1 MTSPYATGGG
11 GFRFEDRVAAYY
23 LACVLTETVARGLV
37 GTHAA
42 LVMAQR
48 SDLGHPLDDIIIEG
62 LSGGGEET
70 RLSLQL
76 KSKLTFTPADKEWRS
91 VVEKAWETVN
101 SAGFDPA
108 VDRVGVGIATI
119 NARSDSH
126 YRPVLNWAR
135 YSASGAD
142 FIQRISLPD
151 FSHEDRNVFVEG
163 VREIVA
169 DMLKR
174 TVTDEEVWSVLRS
187 FVILRFDF
195 QAEAS
200 SADEVAV
207 QAQLQGY
214 LEGADRARASDLW
227 TFLIESAGDALP
239 AAGGLDRARL
249 LDLLREKGLPTGLA
263 PSRRADLGAL
273 DAESRRAIA
282 EIRCEIGG
290 LRLHRAAAF
299 RSILE
304 PQEGGRF
311 VQLVSEPGAGKSAIL
326 RELAEQQGRDA
337 PLFVLKNDR
346 IHPRG
351 WPAHATTLGVTADL
365 PSLLDELASAGSPL
379 LFIDG
384 IDRIAD
390 APSQVT
396 VNDIVR
402 AIAAAPSAAS
412 WRVFVTVRE
421 QNLRHLGTWL
431 DQDAINALGVRTVTV
446 ETLSRDEQAVVAET
460 FPRLKPLLWE
470 SGGIDVV
477 LTRPFFLDTIHRLS
491 EAETSAGL
499 PASEVELLEL
509 WWRLGGADRHEFA
522 HGQRRRD
529 ALVSLAAA
537 AAKAPNAAL
546 PIGNVDAEAVEE
558 LRSAGVL
565 RDQEFGH
572 TVNFAHD
579 IYEEWALCEL
589 LRRNRAR
596 LVDFLKE
603 VGEPQSLVRAAQLL
617 GSYALEKDASGEDWK
632 QLLAELEAADLR
644 PVWHRAILTAPL
656 HSTLTGTLL
665 ERIEPFL
672 LTDGAAVLKRMLT
685 ALRTLEVVPN
695 PLFLDAEQVP
705 GISMDERVKLAQ
717 FAAIP
722 KGRAWIRF
730 LDWLIP
736 RLETLPASLIPH
748 ILPVLETWQGA
759 FGGYRIRHCRAIGD
773 VSYRWLREFEEA
785 IHPEHFHDR
794 REPFGIRFPR
804 DDERKIEKSLRAL
817 LLTSAGDAPEAV
829 ARYLDDRLSDQRRL
843 HMVRDE
849 IIQGSAKVA
858 AFLPA
863 KLVDFILTALIER
876 REARRRRGYSSYGDE
891 MRGLGIA
898 DDHGFYPG
906 SPLRMPFLPL
916 LRQHEAEGLRLIHG
930 LTNHAT
936 NSWRERQRRRGWTP
950 VPVRL
955 TLPWGR
961 QSFWGDVQVYGWFR
975 GAWAGA
981 AVESALMALEQWALE
996 RLDAGDDFAM
1006 VLEKVISGSNSVAAL
1021 GIGVSLSLAA
1031 QGRSVPASL
1040 PLVTCPYFWGWDISR
1055 FVQDSTSMFSNELG
1069 DWHRYRHF
1077 LQAVR
1082 ELNRR
1087 PHRQLEIRALVPFYV
1102 FSGDR
1107 RLIGQYT
1114 RGVRSFTKRLPFE
1127 VEEQRTDPGS
1137 VAELE
1142 SRMTMF
1148 AQQADPTNWRAAP
1161 TADGKQF
1168 QLTVNPPYLEQ
1179 EEHKESLSA
1188 HAARDQ
1194 QTGLSLWAQK
1204 TLDEG
1209 ALNDRLTIEQALA
1222 AARALDDPDLFDF
1235 AAGEDGERYDIR
1247 IVTGA
1252 VAGVAFVVARY
1263 LPAQEWNE
1271 EIERWCLDVCERAA
1285 TAPEPADELASR
1297 HSIQTMSST
1306 VFAVH
1311 GYSALLA
1318 RGCAPD
1324 ECKSALLS
1332 LALDPLEAV
1341 SAAVH
1346 SAAAYYGSAEPEFLW
1361 TIVDLTLRQC
1371 LYQDG
1376 AHPAS
1381 DTIYW
1386 DEREATRQ
1394 VALLD
1399 HAEQFLAQGGVG
1411 ALPGIPQPWLPLQPG
1426 AEAESEFTRNEC
1438 RFDYRWAQKALLEI
1452 PFLELLPDPR
1462 YRALIQKLAAQLLD
1476 YTGQQITPPFA
1487 KNRRDYHGNT
1497 PFEWI
1502 YTFSAWC
1509 GRLCAHLPEADVESE
1524 ILARIFRLE
1533 REAGL
1538 MIMQSFMVSFMIEAL
1553 LKPIEAGADIS
1564 DGNFALWNQMTDWTF
1579 EHPEW
1584 AGHETDRHLDRE
1596 FQSCAFATLF
1606 CVARDFGPLICGV
1619 DPGWKPLPRFESIIE
1634 RAVRQ
1639 FGRHR
1644 TLFLSVGKFLERGGV
1659 DLLPEPALGWLQE
1672 IVIALKADQEFWEAN
1687 GDILVDILKAMLA
1700 SRPDLDREHRETVLL
1715 IADILVDNGVR
1726 GAGFLQQELHRTAPV

>member
-1 MTSPYATGGG
+1 VTSPHATGGG

-76 KSKLTFTPADKEWRS
+76 KSKLMFTPADKEWRS
-91 VVEKAWETVN
+91 VVEKAWETVT
-101 SAGFDPA
+101 AGGFDPA

-142 FIQRISLPD
+142 FIRRISQAD
-151 FSHEDRNVFVEG
+151 FSHNDRIAFVQG

-174 TVTDEEVWSVLRS
+174 AVTDDEVWSVLRS

-214 LEGADRARASDLW
+214 LEGADRARAADIW
-227 TFLIESAGDALP
+227 TFLIETASKALP
-239 AAGGLDRARL
+239 AAGSLNRARI

-263 PSRRADLGAL
+263 PSRRADIAVV
-273 DAESRRAIA
+273 DAESRRALA

-299 RSILE
+299 RSILDVE
-304 PQEGGRF
+304 EGGRF

-326 RELAEQQGRDA
+326 RELAEQHGRDV

-351 WPAHATTLGVTADL
+351 WPAHATTLGVAADL

-402 AIAAAPSAAS
+402 AIAVAPSAAS
-412 WRVFVTVRE
+412 WRIIVTVRE

-446 ETLSRDEQAVVAET
+446 EPLTRDEQAVVADT
-460 FPRLKPLLWE
+460 FPRLKPLLSE
-470 SGGIDVV
+470 SGAIDVV

-491 EAETSAGL
+491 EAETSADL
-499 PASEVELLEL
+499 PTSEVELLEL

-558 LRSAGVL
+558 LRGAGVL

-589 LRRNRAR
+589 LRRNRPR
-596 LVDFLKE
+596 LAEFLKE

-617 GSYALEKDASGEDWK
+617 GSYALERDASGEDWK
-632 QLLAELEAADLR
+632 QLLADLEAAELR

-656 HSTLTGTLL
+656 HSTLTVTLL
-665 ERIEPFL
+665 ERVETFL
-672 LTDGAAVLKRMLT
+672 LADDAAVLKRMLI

-705 GISMDERVKLAQ
+705 GISMEERVKFAQ
-717 FAAIP
+717 IAAIP

-730 LDWLIP
+730 LDWLVP

-759 FGGYRIRHCRAIGD
+759 FGGYGIRHCRAIGE
-773 VSYRWLREFEEA
+773 VTYRWLREFEDA
-785 IHPEHFHDR
+785 IHPEHFQGR
-794 REPFGIRFPR
+794 REPFGFRFPR

-817 LLTSAGDAPEAV
+817 LLASAGDAPQTV
-829 ARYLDDRLSDQRRL
+829 SRYLDDRLADEQRL

-849 IIQGSAKVA
+849 IIHGSGKVA

-863 KLVDFILTALIER
+863 KLVDFILAALIER
-876 REARRRRGYSSYGDE
+876 RGTRRRRGRSFYDDD
-891 MRGLGIA
+891 MRDLGMA

-906 SPLRMPFLPL
+906 SPLRLPFLIL

-936 NSWRERQRRRGWTP
+936 SSWRERQRRRGWTP

-955 TLPWGR
+955 TFSWGK
-961 QSFWGDVQVYGWFR
+961 QYLWGDGQVYGWFR

-996 RLDAGDDFAM
+996 RLDAGDEFGM
-1006 VLEKVISGSNSVAAL
+1006 VLEKVISGSNSVSAL

-1040 PLVTCPYFWGWDISR
+1040 PLVTCPYLWGWDISR

-1082 ELNRR
+1082 DLNRR
-1087 PHRQLEIRALVPFYV
+1087 PHRQMEIRALVPFYV

-1107 RLIGQYT
+1107 KLVGRYT
-1114 RGVRSFTKRLPFE
+1114 RRVRSFTKRLPFE
-1127 VEEQRTDPGS
+1127 VEEQRDDPGS

-1142 SRMTMF
+1142 NRMSMF
-1148 AQQADPTNWRAAP
+1148 AQQADPLNWQAAP
-1161 TADGKQF
+1161 TADGKNF

-1179 EEHKESLSA
+1179 EENKESLSA
-1188 HAARDQ
+1188 HAAREQ

-1204 TLDEG
+1204 TLDDG

-1235 AAGEDGERYDIR
+1235 AAGEDGERYDNR
-1247 IVTGA
+1247 MMTGA
-1252 VAGVAFVVARY
+1252 VAGVAFVVARH
-1263 LPAQEWNE
+1263 LPEQEWTE

-1297 HSIQTMSST
+1297 QSIQTMSST
-1306 VFAVH
+1306 VFTVH

-1346 SAAAYYGSAEPEFLW
+1346 NASVYYGTAEPEFLW

-1381 DTIYW
+1381 NEIHW
-1386 DEREATRQ
+1386 DEREASRQ

-1399 HAEQFLAQGGVG
+1399 HAEQFLAQGGVVE
-1411 ALPGIPQPWLPLQPG
+1411 LPGIPQPWLPLQPG
-1426 AEAESEFTRNEC
+1426 AKAESEFTRNEC
-1438 RFDYRWAQKALLEI
+1438 RFDYRRAQKTLLEI

-1462 YRALIQKLAAQLLD
+1462 YRAQIQKLAAELLD

-1487 KNRRDYHGNT
+1487 NNRRDYRGNT

-1502 YTFSAWC
+1502 YAFSAWC
-1509 GRLCAHLPEADVESE
+1509 GRLCAHLPATDVQIE

-1553 LKPIEAGADIS
+1553 LKPVEAGTEIS
-1564 DGNFALWNQMTDWTF
+1564 DGNFALWEQMTDWTF

-1619 DPGWKPLPRFESIIE
+1619 DPGWKPLSRFTSIVE
-1634 RAVRQ
+1634 RAIRQ
-1639 FGRHR
+1639 FGRHQ
-1644 TLFLSVGKFLERGGV
+1644 TLFLAVGKFLQRGGI
-1659 DLLPEPALGWLQE
+1659 DLLPEPALAWLQE
-1672 IVIALKADQEFWEAN
+1672 IATALKADQAFWDAN
-1687 GDILVDILKAMLA
+1687 GELLVDVLKAMIEA
-1700 SRPDLDREHRETVLL
+1700 RPELSQNHREVVIL
-1715 IADILVDNGVR
+1715 IADMLVDNGVR
-1726 GAGFLQQELHRTAPV
+1726 GAGFLQQELHRTGPA